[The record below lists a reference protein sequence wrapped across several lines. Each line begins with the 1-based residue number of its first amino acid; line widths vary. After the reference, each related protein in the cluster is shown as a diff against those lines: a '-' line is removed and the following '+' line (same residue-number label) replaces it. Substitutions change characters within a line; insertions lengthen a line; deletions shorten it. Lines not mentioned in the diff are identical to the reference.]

1 MKLKQKMVGVLGF
14 SSVAMRHAKK
24 TINGHARGRGVSG
37 GRPPALKPLFLIH
50 ACSISVTQDF
60 DGNKFRAMSAGNS
73 LMKLMLLQGASILET
88 IQCLK
93 IFWCGD
99 VCDYAR
105 THSNEQTAQIM
116 ALIAEFGLVNPI
128 LVDKDHGIQLERVGD
143 GRTRA
148 EESFIIDN
156 R

>member
-1 MKLKQKMVGVLGF
+1 
-14 SSVAMRHAKK
+14 
-24 TINGHARGRGVSG
+24 
-37 GRPPALKPLFLIH
+37 
-50 ACSISVTQDF
+50 
-60 DGNKFRAMSAGNS
+60 
-73 LMKLMLLQGASILET
+73 
-88 IQCLK
+88 
-93 IFWCGD
+93 
-99 VCDYAR
+99 
-105 THSNEQTAQIM
+105 M